1 MDNIIEIDFIK
12 DFPNYLISNTGL
24 VYSIKNDK
32 LLKPQINHDGYLRV
46 DLSKNGKRHHKYIHR
61 LVGETYLE
69 QDETRPEIDHI
80 DRNPRN
86 NHINNLRWVNKSE
99 NALNRNPRRKTQ
111 EHIIKT
117 PQHILQMIQDIR
129 KSYK

>member
-24 VYSIKNDK
+24 VYSIKK
-32 LLKPQINHDGYLRV
+32 EIFLKPHNHKDGYLRV
-46 DLSKNGKRHHKYIHR
+46 GLSKNGKRHHKYMHR

-69 QDETRPEIDHI
+69 QDETITEIDHI
-80 DRNPRN
+80 DRSPRN

-111 EHIIKT
+111 HIIKT
-117 PQHILQMIQDIR
+117 PQHILQMIQI
-129 KSYK
+129 